1 MTILKCLNSIVQRKM
16 QRKLFSHSTIDG
28 SMVSLFML
36 NYLQS
41 QTSKRLVA
49 VNMTWGKPLLKYS
62 SSPLFYH
69 ILSLEWSQNIKKGS
83 LKLINNITW
92 VCWFL
97 VNVKLSIH
105 IMCICLRVFHLYLIP
120 FTHTLFYTQIHTY
133 INTHVYNTHTHIYHQ
148 VNVHVEDSVTSC
160 I

>member
-1 MTILKCLNSIVQRKM
+1 M
-16 QRKLFSHSTIDG
+16 QRKLFNHSTIDG
-28 SMVSLFML
+28 SMDSLFML

-49 VNMTWGKPLLKYS
+49 VNMTWGKPLLKY
-62 SSPLFYH
+62 PLFYH

-97 VNVKLSIH
+97 VNVELSIH
-105 IMCICLRVFHLYLIP
+105 IMCLYLCVFHLYLIP
-120 FTHTLFYTQIHTY
+120 FTHTHSYTQIHMY
-133 INTHVYNTHTHIYHQ
+133 INTHVYNTHTHTY
-148 VNVHVEDSVTSC
+148 TTK
-160 I
+160 